1 MTSPRIVI
9 ADEQSFQAKIAMFRS
24 GGPERLQC
32 VTDFDFTLTKFWS
45 CDQVDAVVEAHS
57 SQDSS
62 SVSAV
67 VSVTSMLEK
76 LPQRV
81 RLHSWYSLPIPLDRN
96 R

>member
-45 CDQVDAVVEAHS
+45 CDQVDAAVEAHS
-57 SQDSS
+57 SQNSS

-67 VSVTSMLEK
+67 VSTSTLEK
-76 LPQRV
+76 LSQRV